1 MKKQLLASTA
11 LVAASLL
18 VAGTEAYAQSA
29 AFAQPGSVGP
39 SSQNIPP
46 YGASAPAS
54 SPPRFVIQFRGFVT
68 GWVGGAWND
77 DVGATSVTGV
87 SVTTGGN
94 VTTPGSANNARAV
107 NATVHSYS
115 RLSLDAGINLD
126 NGFNPGYFVEWDT
139 SISNATNA
147 IATRRAYAYV
157 NSARFGILQIGDATA
172 SWGQMEYREPDIY
185 RGHTAQWITS
195 SVLAHAVLNPSGSGF
210 GSSTMTGP
218 DNGNLGSSRRTLIA
232 YYTPRIEGFQLGA
245 HFAPSVRQNYS
256 VAANSIALENGSN
269 AIARNEWGI
278 AGNFVRTFDPGI
290 VVRVSAG
297 YSKAYAPDSAGFGSL
312 SGQTGGTGV
321 GGGGAAP
328 DPSFLFV
335 GGAVGYAGFSV
346 GGSYGR
352 QRGGRITGG
361 PGVVTNSNLG
371 AVGYPNNVVLDG
383 YAWTLGATYQ
393 YGPWAVAVNYL
404 RGYNSDCSTSALT
417 AGACGSRDRMTAIG
431 VNGSYQLGPGVY
443 AELGFFHGKI
453 TGNQWNA
460 GNWVGPGAAPASGT
474 TVSVGATNA
483 NSANPQSNRFTG
495 VFGGIS
501 VVF

>member
-29 AFAQPGSVGP
+29 AFAQPGSLP
-39 SSQNIPP
+39 PISQSIPP
-46 YGASAPAS
+46 NGQSAPAAG
-54 SPPRFVIQFRGFVT
+54 PPRFVIQFRGFVT
-68 GWVGGAWND
+68 GWVGGAWQD
-77 DVGATSVTGV
+77 DVGATTVNGV
-87 SVTTGGN
+87 SVTTGAN
-94 VTTPGSANNARAV
+94 NTAVINNARPIT
-107 NATVHSYS
+107 ATIHSYS

-139 SISNATNA
+139 SISNSSNA
-147 IATRRAYAYV
+147 IATRRAYAYL
-157 NSARFGILQIGDATA
+157 NSARFGILQIGDATS
-172 SWGQMEYREPDIY
+172 SWAQMEYREPDIY

-195 SVLAHAVLNPSGSGF
+195 SVLQHAVLNPSGSGF
-210 GSSTMTGP
+210 GTTMGGP
-218 DNGNLGSSRRTLIA
+218 DNGNLGSSRRVLIS
-232 YYTPRIEGFQLGA
+232 YYTPRIEGFQIGA
-245 HFAPSVRQNYS
+245 HFAPQVRQNYA
-256 VAANSIALENGSN
+256 VAGSSIGLENGTG

-278 AGNFVRTFDPGI
+278 AANFVRTFDPGI
-290 VVRVSAG
+290 VVRISAG
-297 YSKAYAPDSAGFGSL
+297 YTQAYAPDSAGFGSL

-328 DPSFLFV
+328 DPSFYHI
-335 GGAVGYAGFSV
+335 GGAIGYAGFSI
-346 GGSYGR
+346 GASYGR
-352 QRGGRITGG
+352 QRNGRVQAAG
-361 PGVVTNSNLG
+361 G

-383 YAWTLGATYQ
+383 YNWTAGATYQ
-393 YGPWAVAVNYL
+393 HGPWAVAVNYM

-417 AGACGSRDRMTAIG
+417 AGACGSRDRMTVIG

-460 GNWVGPGAAPASGT
+460 GNWVGGTAATANGVST
-474 TVSVGATNA
+474 TVGAT
-483 NSANPQSNRFTG
+483 SAQSTLQSNRFTG